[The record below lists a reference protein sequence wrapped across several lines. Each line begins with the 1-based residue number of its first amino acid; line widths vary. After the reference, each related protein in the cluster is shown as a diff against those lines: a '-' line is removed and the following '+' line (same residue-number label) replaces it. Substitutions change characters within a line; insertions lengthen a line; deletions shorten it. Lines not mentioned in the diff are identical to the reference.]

1 MWKSIL
7 LIDEIVSLNSDA
19 LDQIN
24 YEFDS
29 ELDSDEIAQILIK
42 EIYTYAGCKK

>member
-1 MWKSIL
+1 MK
-7 LIDEIVSLNSDA
+7 EVSLNSDA

-42 EIYTYAGCKK
+42 RYIPMQVVKMIK